1 MFKNVNC
8 SFDLFFL
15 FFSYLREI
23 NSSVNSSSLLEFMDI
38 DDCSDFSNQST
49 ILYELLNKYKKSE
62 KTLNQINNELC
73 QPYIYTNKTA

>member
-1 MFKNVNC
+1 
-8 SFDLFFL
+8 
-15 FFSYLREI
+15 
-23 NSSVNSSSLLEFMDI
+23 MDI